1 MFTQSLTA
9 SALIYTDMTQNKA
22 WNDLTT
28 EDKIY
33 RTGYSSWYIDHGVKI
48 ELFDADNRIK
58 IMNTMTSHDKYEDI
72 TDFQLLVFE
81 NNGWLA
87 GCYNLNIDVAD
98 RKIKKVESLMRYAEM
113 DTDLYNII
121 ELTDRKQKLLTKKE
135 RYSLLLSEIL

>member
-1 MFTQSLTA
+1 MFIQNLMA

-22 WNDLTT
+22 WNDLTA

-48 ELFDADNRIK
+48 ELFDVDNRIK

-87 GCYNLNIDVAD
+87 GCYNLNIDVAE

-113 DTDLYNII
+113 DSDLYNIV
-121 ELTDRKQKLLTKKE
+121 ELTDRKQKLLIKRE

>member
-22 WNDLTT
+22 WNDLTE

-48 ELFDADNRIK
+48 ELFDVDNRIK

-87 GCYNLNIDVAD
+87 GCYNLNVDVAE

-113 DTDLYNII
+113 DSDLYNIV
-121 ELTDRKQKLLTKKE
+121 ELTERKQKLLTKKE

>member
-1 MFTQSLTA
+1 MFTQNSMA

-22 WNDLTT
+22 WNDLTK

-48 ELFDADNRIK
+48 ELFDVDNRIK
-58 IMNTMTSHDKYEDI
+58 IMNTMTSSDKYEDI
-72 TDFQLLVFE
+72 TDFQLLLFE

-98 RKIKKVESLMRYAEM
+98 RKIKKIESLMRYAEM
-113 DTDLYNII
+113 DSDLYNIV
-121 ELTDRKQKLLTKKE
+121 ELTDRKQKLLIKRE

>member
-48 ELFDADNRIK
+48 ELFDFDNRIE
-58 IMNTMTSHDKYEDI
+58 IMNTMTSSDKYEKI
-72 TDFQLLVFE
+72 TDFQMLVFE

-98 RKIKKVESLMRYAEM
+98 RKINKVESLMRYAEM
-113 DTDLYNII
+113 DSDLYNII

>member
-1 MFTQSLTA
+1 
-9 SALIYTDMTQNKA
+9 MTQNKA

-48 ELFDADNRIK
+48 ELFDADNSIK

-72 TDFQLLVFE
+72 TEFQLLVFE

-87 GCYNLNIDVAD
+87 GCYL
-98 RKIKKVESLMRYAEM
+98 SL
-113 DTDLYNII
+113 IHI
-121 ELTDRKQKLLTKKE
+121 
-135 RYSLLLSEIL
+135 

>member
-1 MFTQSLTA
+1 MFTQNLMA

-48 ELFDADNRIK
+48 ELFDVDNRIK

-87 GCYNLNIDVAD
+87 GCYNLNIDVAE

-113 DTDLYNII
+113 DSDLYNIV
-121 ELTDRKQKLLTKKE
+121 ELTDRKQKLLIKRE

>member
-48 ELFDADNRIK
+48 ELFDVDNRIK

-113 DTDLYNII
+113 DTDLYNIM

>member
-1 MFTQSLTA
+1 MFIQNSLA

-22 WNDLTT
+22 WNDLTE

-48 ELFDADNRIK
+48 ELFDVDNRIK

-87 GCYNLNIDVAD
+87 GCYNLNVDVAE

-113 DTDLYNII
+113 DSDLYNIV
-121 ELTDRKQKLLTKKE
+121 ELTERKQKLLTKKE

>member
-48 ELFDADNRIK
+48 ELFDADNRIE
-58 IMNTMTSHDKYEDI
+58 IMNTMTSSDKYEKI
-72 TDFQLLVFE
+72 TDFQMLVFE

-98 RKIKKVESLMRYAEM
+98 RKINKVESLMRYAEM
-113 DTDLYNII
+113 DSDLYNII